1 MELRLDPLPRQDW
14 PTALAQVCAAIT
26 KPLIVT
32 IRTAREGGEVDL
44 APTEYGE
51 ACQALL
57 AQGSADALDIEWLAD
72 KTLTEELRDAAH
84 RAGVSA
90 LFSEHHFGSTPDT
103 GVMTDT
109 LVDMLDL
116 GADIAKLAVMPR
128 NRADA
133 ARLLLAT
140 AQAAAQRRAKPYH
153 YEYGPR
159 RRRDPLL
166 RRRVWQRGHFWHA
179 VRRQRP
185 RPAAG
190 DPAERKADFRRRFMK
205 CRAFLPALA
214 LLLLTACGKAE
225 LTGISLQPVTVQA
238 GETAEAAVQYETAAK
253 PQTPRSKLRW
263 MPTTGPGRPGTRA
276 LPP

>member
-1 MELRLDPLPRQDW
+1 M
-14 PTALAQVCAAIT
+14 
-26 KPLIVT
+26 T

-44 APTEYGE
+44 TPAEYGE

-57 AQGSADALDIEWLAD
+57 AQGGADALDIEWLAD

-109 LVDMLDL
+109 LVGMLDL

-140 AQAAAQRRAKPYH
+140 AQAAAQRP
-153 YEYGPR
+153 
-159 RRRDPLL
+159 
-166 RRRVWQRGHFWHA
+166 
-179 VRRQRP
+179 
-185 RPAAG
+185 
-190 DPAERKADFRRRFMK
+190 
-205 CRAFLPALA
+205 
-214 LLLLTACGKAE
+214 GKALITMSMGRDGAVTRYCGGAFGSAATFGTLSAASAPGQPPVNLLKE
-225 LTGISLQPVTVQA
+225 KLIS
-238 GETAEAAVQYETAAK
+238 GED
-253 PQTPRSKLRW
+253 L
-263 MPTTGPGRPGTRA
+263 
-276 LPP
+276 